1 MEPLY
6 SVLLCNQQYSEYKE
20 RISKWLAKGIKVIWF
35 GQDENVVDE
44 LKTTFK
50 KYAKVF
56 LLQAFVIEFIDQAC
70 ILDGENATDFVI
82 SKLETG
88 CPLFN
93 AAQYLVEHCKAD
105 EHIEVQAS
113 AGTGKT
119 TVMIDRILYL
129 MHTQPDLHLPEI
141 YMVTFTNDATN
152 QMNKRLQDALVTRYD
167 LTRDEKYLRW
177 LEEQSQMNISTIHS
191 FAYQMLR
198 EYGIGES
205 FTKNLSIRSFQYE
218 KKEII
223 KDMVDGKIDDSKS
236 IRGQLGVPFYRAN
249 GILNQFWGRFLQLGV
264 SHEDMLKMDWGEP
277 VDDESKS
284 FHKVITETIP
294 KLDDKYFAVK
304 RKNDGVGLDDIMR
317 DLQEV
322 LTSEY
327 LPKPDISMKYLFID
341 EFQDSDLSQIKV
353 ACYFVK
359 LLGAVLFVVGDVKQ
373 SIYRFRGATI
383 ENILNFEKQ
392 FQNAV
397 VIRLEQNYR
406 STKTILEAANDV
418 IAHNAGRK
426 EKTLWTDL
434 EDGKKII
441 WYKAVDET
449 DESRFVAEKI
459 EKEVQNGA
467 SYQDF
472 AVLYRMNAQSNNI
485 ERMFV
490 KEKIPYHIYGG
501 TRFYDRKEIKDVLAY
516 MTILY
521 NPFDMVRFK
530 RIVNEPK
537 RGIGDAT
544 MEMLE
549 NITRDLGISPIDV
562 MRDSE
567 TYPVLS
573 KKVAH
578 LKKFA
583 LMIDELTDAVK
594 TMQLDEFFDLL
605 LQKTGYADYLKNMG
619 EEGKIRLENVQELKS
634 NILKYMKESELPSL
648 ENFLEEVSLYADA
661 EQTETTPDTVSMM
674 TIHAAKGLEFKTVF
688 LIGMEENIF
697 PSARSINSLDE
708 NDLEEERRLAY
719 VAITR
724 AKKQL
729 CVSTTDRRMLFG
741 MTTSNPRSRFLGEIQ
756 GDCMEQVQSKKN
768 VAAGTRKVEM
778 VQSISL
784 QQQLASRRNHHP
796 QKTAAKSVNYSV
808 GARVRHKIFGEGTIL
823 SVTDMANDSMLEI
836 GFDQVGTKKVMANF
850 ASSKMQVIS

>member
-1 MEPLY
+1 MAE
-6 SVLLCNQQYSEYKE
+6 ETT
-20 RISKWLAKGIKVIWF
+20 I
-35 GQDENVVDE
+35 E
-44 LKTTFK
+44 LKRAALNHYFQNLNTPQQQAVFHVNGPVLVLAGAGSGKTTAMIHRIVQMIHFGDGWVQANASITK
-50 KYAKVF
+50 EDAAYLKDYIADKQPADLERLCSILAVQPIQPWHILAITF
-56 LLQAFVIEFIDQAC
+56 TNKAANELRSRLLQAIGEECASMLHASTFHSAC
-70 ILDGENATDFVI
+70 VRILRRSI
-82 SKLETG
+82 SKLGYDSNFTIYDTDDSQRLMKSCIADADVSEKQFPPRAVLTEISLAKDRMCSPEYFCIEAG
-88 CPLFN
+88 SDYRKMVIGKLYKEYQNRLKSAN
-93 AAQYLVEHCKAD
+93 ALDFDDLIYKTVE
-105 EHIEVQAS
+105 
-113 AGTGKT
+113 
-119 TVMIDRILYL
+119 LL
-129 MHTQPDLHLPEI
+129 
-141 YMVTFTNDATN
+141 
-152 QMNKRLQDALVTRYD
+152 
-167 LTRDEKYLRW
+167 
-177 LEEQSQMNISTIHS
+177 
-191 FAYQMLR
+191 
-198 EYGIGES
+198 ES
-205 FTKNLSIRSFQYE
+205 FPEELEYYQNRFRYI
-218 KKEII
+218 
-223 KDMVDGKIDDSKS
+223 MVDEYQDTNHAQF
-236 IRGQLGVPFYRAN
+236 RLVQL
-249 GILNQFWGRFLQLGV
+249 
-264 SHEDMLKMDWGEP
+264 
-277 VDDESKS
+277 
-284 FHKVITETIP
+284 
-294 KLDDKYFAVK
+294 
-304 RKNDGVGLDDIMR
+304 
-317 DLQEV
+317 
-322 LTSEY
+322 
-327 LPKPDISMKYLFID
+327 
-341 EFQDSDLSQIKV
+341 LSQKHQNL
-353 ACYFVK
+353 C
-359 LLGAVLFVVGDVKQ
+359 VVGDDDQ

-661 EQTETTPDTVSMM
+661 EQTETAPDTVSMM

-768 VAAGTRKVEM
+768 VATGTRKVEM

-808 GARVRHKIFGEGTIL
+808 GTRVRHKIFGEGTIL
-823 SVTDMANDSMLEI
+823 SITDMANDSMLEI

>member
-1 MEPLY
+1 MAE
-6 SVLLCNQQYSEYKE
+6 ETT
-20 RISKWLAKGIKVIWF
+20 I
-35 GQDENVVDE
+35 E
-44 LKTTFK
+44 LKRAALNHYFQNLNTPQQQAVFHVNGPVLVLAGAGSGKTTAMIHRIVQMIHFGDGWVQANASITK
-50 KYAKVF
+50 EDAAYLKDYIADKQPADLERLCSILAVQPIQPWHILAITF
-56 LLQAFVIEFIDQAC
+56 TNKAANELRSRLLQAIGEECASMLHASTFHSAC
-70 ILDGENATDFVI
+70 VRILRRSI
-82 SKLETG
+82 SKLGYDSNFTIYDTDDSQRLMKSCIADADVSEKQFPPRAVLTEISLAKDRMCSPEYFCIEAG
-88 CPLFN
+88 SDYRKMVIGKLYKEYQNRLKSAN
-93 AAQYLVEHCKAD
+93 ALDFDDLIYKTVE
-105 EHIEVQAS
+105 
-113 AGTGKT
+113 
-119 TVMIDRILYL
+119 LL
-129 MHTQPDLHLPEI
+129 
-141 YMVTFTNDATN
+141 
-152 QMNKRLQDALVTRYD
+152 
-167 LTRDEKYLRW
+167 
-177 LEEQSQMNISTIHS
+177 
-191 FAYQMLR
+191 
-198 EYGIGES
+198 ES
-205 FTKNLSIRSFQYE
+205 FPEELEYYQNRFRYI
-218 KKEII
+218 
-223 KDMVDGKIDDSKS
+223 MVDEYQDTNHAQF
-236 IRGQLGVPFYRAN
+236 RLVQL
-249 GILNQFWGRFLQLGV
+249 
-264 SHEDMLKMDWGEP
+264 
-277 VDDESKS
+277 
-284 FHKVITETIP
+284 
-294 KLDDKYFAVK
+294 
-304 RKNDGVGLDDIMR
+304 
-317 DLQEV
+317 
-322 LTSEY
+322 
-327 LPKPDISMKYLFID
+327 
-341 EFQDSDLSQIKV
+341 LSQKHQNL
-353 ACYFVK
+353 C
-359 LLGAVLFVVGDVKQ
+359 VVGDDDQ

-459 EKEVQNGA
+459 AKEVQNGA

-583 LMIDELTDAVK
+583 LMVDELK

-661 EQTETTPDTVSMM
+661 EQTETAPDTVSMM

-756 GDCMEQVQSKKN
+756 GNCMEQVQSKKN

>member
-1 MEPLY
+1 MAE
-6 SVLLCNQQYSEYKE
+6 ETT
-20 RISKWLAKGIKVIWF
+20 I
-35 GQDENVVDE
+35 E
-44 LKTTFK
+44 LKRAALNHYFQNLNTPQQQAVFHVNGPVLVLAGAGSGKTTAMIHRIVQMIHFGDGWVQANVSITK
-50 KYAKVF
+50 EDAAYLKDYIADKQPADLERLCSILAVQPIQPWHILAITF
-56 LLQAFVIEFIDQAC
+56 TNKAANELRSRLLQAIGEECASMLHASTFHSAC
-70 ILDGENATDFVI
+70 VRILRRSI
-82 SKLETG
+82 SKLGYDSNFTIYDTDDSQRLMKSCIADADVSEKQFPPRAVLTEISLAKDRMCSPEYFCIEAG
-88 CPLFN
+88 SDYRKMVIGKLYKEYQNRLKSAN
-93 AAQYLVEHCKAD
+93 ALDFDDLIYKTVE
-105 EHIEVQAS
+105 
-113 AGTGKT
+113 
-119 TVMIDRILYL
+119 LL
-129 MHTQPDLHLPEI
+129 
-141 YMVTFTNDATN
+141 
-152 QMNKRLQDALVTRYD
+152 
-167 LTRDEKYLRW
+167 
-177 LEEQSQMNISTIHS
+177 
-191 FAYQMLR
+191 
-198 EYGIGES
+198 ES
-205 FTKNLSIRSFQYE
+205 FPEELEYYQNRFRYI
-218 KKEII
+218 
-223 KDMVDGKIDDSKS
+223 MVDEYQDTNHAQF
-236 IRGQLGVPFYRAN
+236 RLVQL
-249 GILNQFWGRFLQLGV
+249 
-264 SHEDMLKMDWGEP
+264 
-277 VDDESKS
+277 
-284 FHKVITETIP
+284 
-294 KLDDKYFAVK
+294 
-304 RKNDGVGLDDIMR
+304 
-317 DLQEV
+317 
-322 LTSEY
+322 
-327 LPKPDISMKYLFID
+327 
-341 EFQDSDLSQIKV
+341 LSQKHQNL
-353 ACYFVK
+353 C
-359 LLGAVLFVVGDVKQ
+359 VVGDDDQ

-397 VIRLEQNYR
+397 AIRLEQNYR

-661 EQTETTPDTVSMM
+661 EQTETAPDTVSMM

-768 VAAGTRKVEM
+768 IAAGTRKVEM

-808 GARVRHKIFGEGTIL
+808 GTRVRHKIFGEGTIL

>member
-1 MEPLY
+1 MAE
-6 SVLLCNQQYSEYKE
+6 ETT
-20 RISKWLAKGIKVIWF
+20 I
-35 GQDENVVDE
+35 E
-44 LKTTFK
+44 LKRAALNHYFQNLNTPQQQAVFHVNGPVLVLAGAGSGKTTAMIHRIVQMIHFGDGWVQANASITK
-50 KYAKVF
+50 EDAAYLKDYIADKQPADLERLCSILAVQPIQPWHILAITF
-56 LLQAFVIEFIDQAC
+56 TNKAANELRSRLLQAIGEECASMLHASTFHSAC
-70 ILDGENATDFVI
+70 VRILRRSI
-82 SKLETG
+82 SKLGYDSNFTIYDTDDSQRLMKSCIADADVSEKQFPPRAVLTEISLAKDRMCSPEYFCIEAG
-88 CPLFN
+88 SDYRKMVIGKLYKEYQNRLKSAN
-93 AAQYLVEHCKAD
+93 ALDFDDLIYKTVE
-105 EHIEVQAS
+105 
-113 AGTGKT
+113 
-119 TVMIDRILYL
+119 LL
-129 MHTQPDLHLPEI
+129 
-141 YMVTFTNDATN
+141 
-152 QMNKRLQDALVTRYD
+152 
-167 LTRDEKYLRW
+167 
-177 LEEQSQMNISTIHS
+177 
-191 FAYQMLR
+191 
-198 EYGIGES
+198 ES
-205 FTKNLSIRSFQYE
+205 FPEELEYYQNRFRYI
-218 KKEII
+218 
-223 KDMVDGKIDDSKS
+223 MVDEYQDTNHAQF
-236 IRGQLGVPFYRAN
+236 RLVQL
-249 GILNQFWGRFLQLGV
+249 
-264 SHEDMLKMDWGEP
+264 
-277 VDDESKS
+277 
-284 FHKVITETIP
+284 
-294 KLDDKYFAVK
+294 
-304 RKNDGVGLDDIMR
+304 
-317 DLQEV
+317 
-322 LTSEY
+322 
-327 LPKPDISMKYLFID
+327 
-341 EFQDSDLSQIKV
+341 LSQKHQNL
-353 ACYFVK
+353 C
-359 LLGAVLFVVGDVKQ
+359 VVGDDDQ

-459 EKEVQNGA
+459 AKEVQNGA

-583 LMIDELTDAVK
+583 LMVDELTDAVK

-661 EQTETTPDTVSMM
+661 EQTETAPDTVSMM

-729 CVSTTDRRMLFG
+729 CVSTTDRRLLFG

-808 GARVRHKIFGEGTIL
+808 GTRVRHKIFGEGTIL
-823 SVTDMANDSMLEI
+823 SITDMANDSMLEI

>member
-1 MEPLY
+1 MAE
-6 SVLLCNQQYSEYKE
+6 ETT
-20 RISKWLAKGIKVIWF
+20 I
-35 GQDENVVDE
+35 E
-44 LKTTFK
+44 LKRAALNHYFQNLNTPQQQAVFHVNGPVLVLAGAGSGKTTAMIHRIVQMIHFGDGWVQANASITK
-50 KYAKVF
+50 EDAAYLKDYIAGKQPADLERLCSILAVQPIQPWHILAITF
-56 LLQAFVIEFIDQAC
+56 TNKAANELRSRLLQAIGEECASMLHASTFHSAC
-70 ILDGENATDFVI
+70 VRILILRRSI
-82 SKLETG
+82 SKLGYDSNFTIYDTDDSQRLMKSCIADADVSEKQFPPRAVLTEISLAKDRMCSPEYFCIEAG
-88 CPLFN
+88 SDYRKMVIGKLYKEYQNRLKSAN
-93 AAQYLVEHCKAD
+93 ALDFDDLIYKTVE
-105 EHIEVQAS
+105 
-113 AGTGKT
+113 
-119 TVMIDRILYL
+119 LL
-129 MHTQPDLHLPEI
+129 
-141 YMVTFTNDATN
+141 
-152 QMNKRLQDALVTRYD
+152 
-167 LTRDEKYLRW
+167 
-177 LEEQSQMNISTIHS
+177 
-191 FAYQMLR
+191 
-198 EYGIGES
+198 ES
-205 FTKNLSIRSFQYE
+205 FPEELEYYQNRFRYI
-218 KKEII
+218 
-223 KDMVDGKIDDSKS
+223 MVDEYQDTNHAQF
-236 IRGQLGVPFYRAN
+236 RLVQL
-249 GILNQFWGRFLQLGV
+249 
-264 SHEDMLKMDWGEP
+264 
-277 VDDESKS
+277 
-284 FHKVITETIP
+284 
-294 KLDDKYFAVK
+294 
-304 RKNDGVGLDDIMR
+304 
-317 DLQEV
+317 
-322 LTSEY
+322 
-327 LPKPDISMKYLFID
+327 
-341 EFQDSDLSQIKV
+341 LSQKHQNL
-353 ACYFVK
+353 C
-359 LLGAVLFVVGDVKQ
+359 VVGDDDQ

-397 VIRLEQNYR
+397 AIRLEQNYR

-661 EQTETTPDTVSMM
+661 EQTETAPDTVSMM

-808 GARVRHKIFGEGTIL
+808 GTRVRHKIFGEGTIL

>member
-1 MEPLY
+1 MAE
-6 SVLLCNQQYSEYKE
+6 ETT
-20 RISKWLAKGIKVIWF
+20 I
-35 GQDENVVDE
+35 E
-44 LKTTFK
+44 LKRAALNHYFQNLNTPQQQAVFHVNGPVLVLAGAGSGKTTAMIHRIVQMIHFGDGWVQANASI
-50 KYAKVF
+50 AKEDAAYLKDYIADKQPADLERLCSILAVQPIQPWHILAITF
-56 LLQAFVIEFIDQAC
+56 TNKAANELRNRLLQAIGEECASMLHASTFHSAC
-70 ILDGENATDFVI
+70 VRILRRSI
-82 SKLETG
+82 SKLGYDSNFTIYDTDDSQRLMKSCIAYADVSEKQFPPRAVLTEISLAKDRMCSPEYFCIEAG
-88 CPLFN
+88 SDYRKMVIGKLYKEYQNRLKSAN
-93 AAQYLVEHCKAD
+93 ALDFDDLIYKTVE
-105 EHIEVQAS
+105 
-113 AGTGKT
+113 
-119 TVMIDRILYL
+119 LL
-129 MHTQPDLHLPEI
+129 
-141 YMVTFTNDATN
+141 
-152 QMNKRLQDALVTRYD
+152 
-167 LTRDEKYLRW
+167 
-177 LEEQSQMNISTIHS
+177 
-191 FAYQMLR
+191 
-198 EYGIGES
+198 ES
-205 FTKNLSIRSFQYE
+205 FPEELEYYQNRFRYI
-218 KKEII
+218 
-223 KDMVDGKIDDSKS
+223 MVDEYQDTNHAQF
-236 IRGQLGVPFYRAN
+236 RLVQL
-249 GILNQFWGRFLQLGV
+249 
-264 SHEDMLKMDWGEP
+264 
-277 VDDESKS
+277 
-284 FHKVITETIP
+284 
-294 KLDDKYFAVK
+294 
-304 RKNDGVGLDDIMR
+304 
-317 DLQEV
+317 
-322 LTSEY
+322 
-327 LPKPDISMKYLFID
+327 
-341 EFQDSDLSQIKV
+341 LSQKHQNL
-353 ACYFVK
+353 C
-359 LLGAVLFVVGDVKQ
+359 VVGDDDQ

-406 STKTILEAANDV
+406 STKTILKAANDV

-661 EQTETTPDTVSMM
+661 EQTETAPDTVSMM

-756 GDCMEQVQSKKN
+756 GDCIEQVQSKKN

>member
-1 MEPLY
+1 MAE
-6 SVLLCNQQYSEYKE
+6 ETT
-20 RISKWLAKGIKVIWF
+20 I
-35 GQDENVVDE
+35 E
-44 LKTTFK
+44 LKRAALNHYFQNLNTPQQQAVFHVNGPVLVLAGAGSGKTTAMIHRIVQMIHFGDGWVQANASITK
-50 KYAKVF
+50 EDAAYLKDYIADKQPADLERLCSILAVQPIQPWHILAITF
-56 LLQAFVIEFIDQAC
+56 TNKAANELRSRLLQAIGEECASMLHASTFHSAC
-70 ILDGENATDFVI
+70 VRILRRSI
-82 SKLETG
+82 SKLGYDSNFTIYDTDDSQRLMKSCIADADVSEKQFPPRAVLTEISLAKDRMCSPEYFCIEAG
-88 CPLFN
+88 SDYRKMVIGKLYKEYQNRLKSAN
-93 AAQYLVEHCKAD
+93 ALDFDDLIYKTVE
-105 EHIEVQAS
+105 
-113 AGTGKT
+113 
-119 TVMIDRILYL
+119 LL
-129 MHTQPDLHLPEI
+129 
-141 YMVTFTNDATN
+141 
-152 QMNKRLQDALVTRYD
+152 
-167 LTRDEKYLRW
+167 
-177 LEEQSQMNISTIHS
+177 
-191 FAYQMLR
+191 
-198 EYGIGES
+198 ES
-205 FTKNLSIRSFQYE
+205 FPEELEYYQNRFRYI
-218 KKEII
+218 
-223 KDMVDGKIDDSKS
+223 MVDEYQDTNHAQF
-236 IRGQLGVPFYRAN
+236 RLVQL
-249 GILNQFWGRFLQLGV
+249 
-264 SHEDMLKMDWGEP
+264 
-277 VDDESKS
+277 
-284 FHKVITETIP
+284 
-294 KLDDKYFAVK
+294 
-304 RKNDGVGLDDIMR
+304 
-317 DLQEV
+317 
-322 LTSEY
+322 
-327 LPKPDISMKYLFID
+327 
-341 EFQDSDLSQIKV
+341 LSQKHQNL
-353 ACYFVK
+353 C
-359 LLGAVLFVVGDVKQ
+359 VVGDDDQ

-661 EQTETTPDTVSMM
+661 EQTETAPDTVSMM

-796 QKTAAKSVNYSV
+796 QKTDAKSVNYSV
-808 GARVRHKIFGEGTIL
+808 GTRVRHKIFGEGTIL

>member
-1 MEPLY
+1 MAE
-6 SVLLCNQQYSEYKE
+6 ETT
-20 RISKWLAKGIKVIWF
+20 I
-35 GQDENVVDE
+35 E
-44 LKTTFK
+44 LKRAALNHYFQNLNTPQQQAVFHVNGPVLVLAGAGSGKTTAMIHRIVQMIHFGDGWVQANASITK
-50 KYAKVF
+50 EDTAYLKDYIADKQPADLERLCSILAVQPIQPWHILAITF
-56 LLQAFVIEFIDQAC
+56 TNKAANELRNRLLQAIGEECASMLHASTFHSAC
-70 ILDGENATDFVI
+70 VRILRRSI
-82 SKLETG
+82 SKLGYDSNFTIYDTDDSQRLMKSCIADADVSEKQFPPRAVLTEISLAKDRMCSPEYFCIEAG
-88 CPLFN
+88 SDYRKMVIGKLYKEYQNRLKSAN
-93 AAQYLVEHCKAD
+93 ALDFDDLIYKTVE
-105 EHIEVQAS
+105 
-113 AGTGKT
+113 
-119 TVMIDRILYL
+119 LL
-129 MHTQPDLHLPEI
+129 
-141 YMVTFTNDATN
+141 
-152 QMNKRLQDALVTRYD
+152 
-167 LTRDEKYLRW
+167 
-177 LEEQSQMNISTIHS
+177 
-191 FAYQMLR
+191 
-198 EYGIGES
+198 ES
-205 FTKNLSIRSFQYE
+205 FPEELEYYQNRFRYI
-218 KKEII
+218 
-223 KDMVDGKIDDSKS
+223 MVDEYQDTNHAQF
-236 IRGQLGVPFYRAN
+236 RLVQL
-249 GILNQFWGRFLQLGV
+249 
-264 SHEDMLKMDWGEP
+264 
-277 VDDESKS
+277 
-284 FHKVITETIP
+284 
-294 KLDDKYFAVK
+294 
-304 RKNDGVGLDDIMR
+304 
-317 DLQEV
+317 
-322 LTSEY
+322 
-327 LPKPDISMKYLFID
+327 
-341 EFQDSDLSQIKV
+341 LSQKHQNL
-353 ACYFVK
+353 C
-359 LLGAVLFVVGDVKQ
+359 VVGDDDQ

-406 STKTILEAANDV
+406 STKTILKAANDV

-573 KKVAH
+573 KKVTH

-583 LMIDELTDAVK
+583 LMVDELTDAVK

-661 EQTETTPDTVSMM
+661 EQTETAPDTVSMM

-784 QQQLASRRNHHP
+784 QQQLANRRNHHP

-808 GARVRHKIFGEGTIL
+808 GTRVRHKIFGEGTIL

>member
-1 MEPLY
+1 MAE
-6 SVLLCNQQYSEYKE
+6 ETT
-20 RISKWLAKGIKVIWF
+20 I
-35 GQDENVVDE
+35 E
-44 LKTTFK
+44 LKRAALNHYFQNLNTPQQQAVFHVNGPVLVLAGAGSGKTTAMIHRIVQMIHFGDGWVQANASITK
-50 KYAKVF
+50 EDAAYLKDYIADKQPADLERLCSILAVQPIQPWHILAITF
-56 LLQAFVIEFIDQAC
+56 TNKAANELRSRLLQAIGEECASMLHASTFHSAC
-70 ILDGENATDFVI
+70 VRILRRSI
-82 SKLETG
+82 SKLGYDSNFTIYDTDDSQRLMKSCIADADVSEKQFPPRAVLTEISLAKDQMCSPEYFCIEAG
-88 CPLFN
+88 SDYRKMVIGKLYKEYQNRLKSAN
-93 AAQYLVEHCKAD
+93 ALDFDDLIYKTVE
-105 EHIEVQAS
+105 
-113 AGTGKT
+113 
-119 TVMIDRILYL
+119 LL
-129 MHTQPDLHLPEI
+129 
-141 YMVTFTNDATN
+141 
-152 QMNKRLQDALVTRYD
+152 
-167 LTRDEKYLRW
+167 
-177 LEEQSQMNISTIHS
+177 
-191 FAYQMLR
+191 
-198 EYGIGES
+198 ES
-205 FTKNLSIRSFQYE
+205 FPEELEYYQNRFRYI
-218 KKEII
+218 
-223 KDMVDGKIDDSKS
+223 MVDEYQDTNHAQF
-236 IRGQLGVPFYRAN
+236 RLVQL
-249 GILNQFWGRFLQLGV
+249 
-264 SHEDMLKMDWGEP
+264 
-277 VDDESKS
+277 
-284 FHKVITETIP
+284 
-294 KLDDKYFAVK
+294 
-304 RKNDGVGLDDIMR
+304 
-317 DLQEV
+317 
-322 LTSEY
+322 
-327 LPKPDISMKYLFID
+327 
-341 EFQDSDLSQIKV
+341 LSQKHQNL
-353 ACYFVK
+353 C
-359 LLGAVLFVVGDVKQ
+359 VVGDDDQ

-397 VIRLEQNYR
+397 AIRLEQNYR

-661 EQTETTPDTVSMM
+661 EQTETAPDTVSMM

-768 VAAGTRKVEM
+768 IAAGTRKVEM

-808 GARVRHKIFGEGTIL
+808 GTRVRHKIFGEGTIL

>member
-1 MEPLY
+1 MAE
-6 SVLLCNQQYSEYKE
+6 ETT
-20 RISKWLAKGIKVIWF
+20 I
-35 GQDENVVDE
+35 E
-44 LKTTFK
+44 LKRAALNHYFQNLNTPQQQAVFHVNGPVLVLAGAGSGKTTAMIHRIVQMIHFGDGWVQANASITK
-50 KYAKVF
+50 EDAAYLKDYIADKQPADLERLCSILAVQPIQPWHILAITF
-56 LLQAFVIEFIDQAC
+56 TNKAANELRSRLLQAIGEECASMLHASTFHSAC
-70 ILDGENATDFVI
+70 VRILRRSI
-82 SKLETG
+82 SKLGYDSNFTIYDTDDSQRLMKSCIADADVSEKQFPPRAVLTEISLAKDRMCSPEYFCIEAG
-88 CPLFN
+88 SDYRKMVIGKLYKEYQNRLKSAN
-93 AAQYLVEHCKAD
+93 ALDFDDLIYKTVE
-105 EHIEVQAS
+105 
-113 AGTGKT
+113 
-119 TVMIDRILYL
+119 LL
-129 MHTQPDLHLPEI
+129 
-141 YMVTFTNDATN
+141 
-152 QMNKRLQDALVTRYD
+152 
-167 LTRDEKYLRW
+167 
-177 LEEQSQMNISTIHS
+177 
-191 FAYQMLR
+191 
-198 EYGIGES
+198 ES
-205 FTKNLSIRSFQYE
+205 FPEELEYYQNRFRYI
-218 KKEII
+218 
-223 KDMVDGKIDDSKS
+223 MVDEYQDTNHAQF
-236 IRGQLGVPFYRAN
+236 RLVQL
-249 GILNQFWGRFLQLGV
+249 
-264 SHEDMLKMDWGEP
+264 
-277 VDDESKS
+277 
-284 FHKVITETIP
+284 
-294 KLDDKYFAVK
+294 
-304 RKNDGVGLDDIMR
+304 
-317 DLQEV
+317 
-322 LTSEY
+322 
-327 LPKPDISMKYLFID
+327 
-341 EFQDSDLSQIKV
+341 LSQKHQNL
-353 ACYFVK
+353 C
-359 LLGAVLFVVGDVKQ
+359 VVGDDDQ

-661 EQTETTPDTVSMM
+661 EQTETAPDTVSMM

-808 GARVRHKIFGEGTIL
+808 GTRVQHKIFGEGTIL
-823 SVTDMANDSMLEI
+823 SITDMANDSMLEI

>member
-1 MEPLY
+1 MAE
-6 SVLLCNQQYSEYKE
+6 ETT
-20 RISKWLAKGIKVIWF
+20 I
-35 GQDENVVDE
+35 E
-44 LKTTFK
+44 LKRAALNHYFQNLNTPQQQAVFHVNGPVLVLAGAGSGKTTAMIHRIVQMIHFGDGWVQANASITK
-50 KYAKVF
+50 EDAAYLKDYIADKQPADLERLCSILAVQPIQPWHILAITF
-56 LLQAFVIEFIDQAC
+56 TNKAANELRNRLLQAIGEECASMLHASTFHSAC
-70 ILDGENATDFVI
+70 VRILRRSI
-82 SKLETG
+82 SKLGYDSNFTIYDTDDSQRLMKSCIADADVSEKQFPPRAVLTEISLAKDRMCSPEYFCIEAG
-88 CPLFN
+88 SDYREMVIGKLYKEYQNRLKSAN
-93 AAQYLVEHCKAD
+93 ALDFDDLIYKTVE
-105 EHIEVQAS
+105 
-113 AGTGKT
+113 
-119 TVMIDRILYL
+119 LL
-129 MHTQPDLHLPEI
+129 
-141 YMVTFTNDATN
+141 
-152 QMNKRLQDALVTRYD
+152 
-167 LTRDEKYLRW
+167 
-177 LEEQSQMNISTIHS
+177 
-191 FAYQMLR
+191 
-198 EYGIGES
+198 ES
-205 FTKNLSIRSFQYE
+205 FPEELEYYQNRFRYI
-218 KKEII
+218 
-223 KDMVDGKIDDSKS
+223 MVDEYQDTNHAQF
-236 IRGQLGVPFYRAN
+236 RLVQL
-249 GILNQFWGRFLQLGV
+249 
-264 SHEDMLKMDWGEP
+264 
-277 VDDESKS
+277 
-284 FHKVITETIP
+284 
-294 KLDDKYFAVK
+294 
-304 RKNDGVGLDDIMR
+304 
-317 DLQEV
+317 
-322 LTSEY
+322 
-327 LPKPDISMKYLFID
+327 
-341 EFQDSDLSQIKV
+341 LSQKHQNL
-353 ACYFVK
+353 C
-359 LLGAVLFVVGDVKQ
+359 VVGDDDQ

-634 NILKYMKESELPSL
+634 NILKYMRESELPSL

-661 EQTETTPDTVSMM
+661 EQTETAPDTVSMM

-808 GARVRHKIFGEGTIL
+808 GTRVRHKIFGEGTIL

>member
-1 MEPLY
+1 MAE
-6 SVLLCNQQYSEYKE
+6 ETT
-20 RISKWLAKGIKVIWF
+20 I
-35 GQDENVVDE
+35 E
-44 LKTTFK
+44 LKRAALNHYFQNLNTPQQQAVFHVNGPVLVLAGAGSGKTTAMIHRIVQMIHFGDGWVQANASITK
-50 KYAKVF
+50 EDAAYLKDYIADKQPADLERLCSILAVQPIQPWHILAITF
-56 LLQAFVIEFIDQAC
+56 TNKAANELRSRLLQAIGEECASMLHASTFHSAC
-70 ILDGENATDFVI
+70 VRILRRSI
-82 SKLETG
+82 SKLGYDSNFTIYDTDDSQRLMKSCIADADVSEKQFPPRSVLTEISLAKDRMCSPEYFCIEAG
-88 CPLFN
+88 SDYRKMVIGKLYKEYQNRLKSAN
-93 AAQYLVEHCKAD
+93 ALDFDDLIYKTVE
-105 EHIEVQAS
+105 
-113 AGTGKT
+113 
-119 TVMIDRILYL
+119 LL
-129 MHTQPDLHLPEI
+129 
-141 YMVTFTNDATN
+141 
-152 QMNKRLQDALVTRYD
+152 
-167 LTRDEKYLRW
+167 
-177 LEEQSQMNISTIHS
+177 
-191 FAYQMLR
+191 
-198 EYGIGES
+198 ES
-205 FTKNLSIRSFQYE
+205 FPEELEYYQNRFRYI
-218 KKEII
+218 
-223 KDMVDGKIDDSKS
+223 MVDEYQDTNHAQF
-236 IRGQLGVPFYRAN
+236 RLVQL
-249 GILNQFWGRFLQLGV
+249 
-264 SHEDMLKMDWGEP
+264 
-277 VDDESKS
+277 
-284 FHKVITETIP
+284 
-294 KLDDKYFAVK
+294 
-304 RKNDGVGLDDIMR
+304 
-317 DLQEV
+317 
-322 LTSEY
+322 
-327 LPKPDISMKYLFID
+327 
-341 EFQDSDLSQIKV
+341 LSQKHQNL
-353 ACYFVK
+353 C
-359 LLGAVLFVVGDVKQ
+359 VVGDDDQ

-661 EQTETTPDTVSMM
+661 EQTETAPDTVSMM

-808 GARVRHKIFGEGTIL
+808 GTRVRHKIFGEGTIL
-823 SVTDMANDSMLEI
+823 SITDMANDSMLEI

>member
-1 MEPLY
+1 MAE
-6 SVLLCNQQYSEYKE
+6 ETT
-20 RISKWLAKGIKVIWF
+20 I
-35 GQDENVVDE
+35 E
-44 LKTTFK
+44 LKRAALNHYFQNLNTPQQQAVFHVNGPVLVLAGAGSGKTTAMIHRIVQMIHFGDGWVQANASITK
-50 KYAKVF
+50 EDTAYLKDYIADKQPADLERLCSILAVQPIQPWHILAITF
-56 LLQAFVIEFIDQAC
+56 TNKAANELRSRLLQAVGEECASMLHASTFHSAC
-70 ILDGENATDFVI
+70 VRILRRSI
-82 SKLETG
+82 SKLGYDSNFTIYDTDDSQRLMKSCIADADVSEKQFPPRAVLTEISLAKDRMCSPEYFCIEAG
-88 CPLFN
+88 SDYRKMVIGKLYKEYQNRLKSAN
-93 AAQYLVEHCKAD
+93 ALDFDDLIYKTVE
-105 EHIEVQAS
+105 
-113 AGTGKT
+113 
-119 TVMIDRILYL
+119 LL
-129 MHTQPDLHLPEI
+129 
-141 YMVTFTNDATN
+141 
-152 QMNKRLQDALVTRYD
+152 
-167 LTRDEKYLRW
+167 
-177 LEEQSQMNISTIHS
+177 
-191 FAYQMLR
+191 
-198 EYGIGES
+198 ES
-205 FTKNLSIRSFQYE
+205 FPEELEYYQNRFRYI
-218 KKEII
+218 
-223 KDMVDGKIDDSKS
+223 MVDEYQDTNHAQF
-236 IRGQLGVPFYRAN
+236 RLVQL
-249 GILNQFWGRFLQLGV
+249 
-264 SHEDMLKMDWGEP
+264 
-277 VDDESKS
+277 
-284 FHKVITETIP
+284 
-294 KLDDKYFAVK
+294 
-304 RKNDGVGLDDIMR
+304 
-317 DLQEV
+317 
-322 LTSEY
+322 
-327 LPKPDISMKYLFID
+327 
-341 EFQDSDLSQIKV
+341 LSQKHQNL
-353 ACYFVK
+353 C
-359 LLGAVLFVVGDVKQ
+359 VVGDDDQ

-583 LMIDELTDAVK
+583 LMIDELTNAVK

-784 QQQLASRRNHHP
+784 QQQLANRRNHHP
-796 QKTAAKSVNYSV
+796 QKTVAKSVNYSV

-823 SVTDMANDSMLEI
+823 AVTDMANDSMLEI

>member
-1 MEPLY
+1 MAE
-6 SVLLCNQQYSEYKE
+6 ETT
-20 RISKWLAKGIKVIWF
+20 I
-35 GQDENVVDE
+35 E
-44 LKTTFK
+44 LKRAALNHYFQNLNTPQQQAVFHVNGPVLVLAGAGSGKTTAMIHRIVQMIHFGDGWVQANASITK
-50 KYAKVF
+50 EDAAYLKDYIADKQPADLERLCSILAVQPIQPWHILAITF
-56 LLQAFVIEFIDQAC
+56 TNKAANELRSRLLQAIGEECASMLHASTFHSAC
-70 ILDGENATDFVI
+70 VRILRRSI
-82 SKLETG
+82 SKLGYDSNFTIYDTDDSQRLMKSCIADADVSEKQFPPRAVLTEISLAKDRMCSPEYFCIEAG
-88 CPLFN
+88 SDYRKMVIGKLYKEYQNRLKSAN
-93 AAQYLVEHCKAD
+93 ALDFDDLIYKTVE
-105 EHIEVQAS
+105 
-113 AGTGKT
+113 
-119 TVMIDRILYL
+119 LL
-129 MHTQPDLHLPEI
+129 
-141 YMVTFTNDATN
+141 
-152 QMNKRLQDALVTRYD
+152 
-167 LTRDEKYLRW
+167 
-177 LEEQSQMNISTIHS
+177 
-191 FAYQMLR
+191 
-198 EYGIGES
+198 ES
-205 FTKNLSIRSFQYE
+205 FPEELEYYQNRFRYI
-218 KKEII
+218 
-223 KDMVDGKIDDSKS
+223 MVDEYQDTNHAQF
-236 IRGQLGVPFYRAN
+236 RLVQL
-249 GILNQFWGRFLQLGV
+249 
-264 SHEDMLKMDWGEP
+264 
-277 VDDESKS
+277 
-284 FHKVITETIP
+284 
-294 KLDDKYFAVK
+294 
-304 RKNDGVGLDDIMR
+304 
-317 DLQEV
+317 
-322 LTSEY
+322 
-327 LPKPDISMKYLFID
+327 
-341 EFQDSDLSQIKV
+341 LSQKHQNL
-353 ACYFVK
+353 C
-359 LLGAVLFVVGDVKQ
+359 VVGDDDQ

-562 MRDSE
+562 MRNSE

-661 EQTETTPDTVSMM
+661 EQTETAPDTVSMM

-808 GARVRHKIFGEGTIL
+808 GTRVRHKIFGEGTIL
-823 SVTDMANDSMLEI
+823 SITDMANDSMLEI

>member
-1 MEPLY
+1 MAE
-6 SVLLCNQQYSEYKE
+6 ETT
-20 RISKWLAKGIKVIWF
+20 I
-35 GQDENVVDE
+35 E
-44 LKTTFK
+44 LKRAALNHYFQNLNTPQQQAVFHVNGPVLVLAGAGSGKTTAMIHRIVQMIHFGDGWVQANASITK
-50 KYAKVF
+50 EDAAYLKDYIADKQPADLERLCSILAVQPIQPWHILAITF
-56 LLQAFVIEFIDQAC
+56 TNKAANELRSRLLQAIGEECASMLHASTFHSAC
-70 ILDGENATDFVI
+70 VRILRRSI
-82 SKLETG
+82 SKLGYDSNFTIYDTDDSQRLMKSCIADADVSEKQFPPRAVLTEISLAKDRMCSPEYFCIEAG
-88 CPLFN
+88 SDYRKMVIGKLYKEYQNRLKSAN
-93 AAQYLVEHCKAD
+93 ALDFDDLIYKTVE
-105 EHIEVQAS
+105 
-113 AGTGKT
+113 
-119 TVMIDRILYL
+119 LL
-129 MHTQPDLHLPEI
+129 
-141 YMVTFTNDATN
+141 
-152 QMNKRLQDALVTRYD
+152 
-167 LTRDEKYLRW
+167 
-177 LEEQSQMNISTIHS
+177 
-191 FAYQMLR
+191 
-198 EYGIGES
+198 ES
-205 FTKNLSIRSFQYE
+205 FPEELEYYQNRFRYI
-218 KKEII
+218 
-223 KDMVDGKIDDSKS
+223 MVHEYQDTNHAQF
-236 IRGQLGVPFYRAN
+236 RLVQL
-249 GILNQFWGRFLQLGV
+249 
-264 SHEDMLKMDWGEP
+264 
-277 VDDESKS
+277 
-284 FHKVITETIP
+284 
-294 KLDDKYFAVK
+294 
-304 RKNDGVGLDDIMR
+304 
-317 DLQEV
+317 
-322 LTSEY
+322 
-327 LPKPDISMKYLFID
+327 
-341 EFQDSDLSQIKV
+341 LSQKHQNL
-353 ACYFVK
+353 C
-359 LLGAVLFVVGDVKQ
+359 VVGDDDQ

-583 LMIDELTDAVK
+583 LMIDELTNAVK

-661 EQTETTPDTVSMM
+661 EQTETAPDTVSMM

-808 GARVRHKIFGEGTIL
+808 GTRVRHKIFGEGTIL
-823 SVTDMANDSMLEI
+823 SITDMANDSMLEI

>member
-1 MEPLY
+1 MAE
-6 SVLLCNQQYSEYKE
+6 ETT
-20 RISKWLAKGIKVIWF
+20 I
-35 GQDENVVDE
+35 E
-44 LKTTFK
+44 LKRAALNHYFQNLNTPQQQAVFHVNGPVLVLAGAGSGKTTAMIHRIVQMIHFGDGWVQANASITK
-50 KYAKVF
+50 EDAAYLKDYIADKQPADLERLCSILAVQPIQPWHILAITF
-56 LLQAFVIEFIDQAC
+56 TNKAANELRSRLLQAIGEECASMLHASTFHSAC
-70 ILDGENATDFVI
+70 VRILRRSI
-82 SKLETG
+82 SKLGYDSNFTIYDTDDSQRLMKSCIADADVSEKQFPPRAVLTEISLAKDRMCSPEYFCIEAG
-88 CPLFN
+88 SDYRKMVIGKLYKEYQNRLKSAN
-93 AAQYLVEHCKAD
+93 ALDFDDLIYKTVE
-105 EHIEVQAS
+105 
-113 AGTGKT
+113 
-119 TVMIDRILYL
+119 LL
-129 MHTQPDLHLPEI
+129 
-141 YMVTFTNDATN
+141 
-152 QMNKRLQDALVTRYD
+152 
-167 LTRDEKYLRW
+167 
-177 LEEQSQMNISTIHS
+177 
-191 FAYQMLR
+191 
-198 EYGIGES
+198 ES
-205 FTKNLSIRSFQYE
+205 FPEELEYYQNRFRYI
-218 KKEII
+218 
-223 KDMVDGKIDDSKS
+223 MVDEYQDTNHAQF
-236 IRGQLGVPFYRAN
+236 RLVQL
-249 GILNQFWGRFLQLGV
+249 
-264 SHEDMLKMDWGEP
+264 
-277 VDDESKS
+277 
-284 FHKVITETIP
+284 
-294 KLDDKYFAVK
+294 
-304 RKNDGVGLDDIMR
+304 
-317 DLQEV
+317 
-322 LTSEY
+322 
-327 LPKPDISMKYLFID
+327 
-341 EFQDSDLSQIKV
+341 LSQKHQNL
-353 ACYFVK
+353 C
-359 LLGAVLFVVGDVKQ
+359 VVGDDDQ

-583 LMIDELTDAVK
+583 LMIDELTNAVK

-661 EQTETTPDTVSMM
+661 EQTETAPDTVSMM

-756 GDCMEQVQSKKN
+756 GDCMEHVQSKKN

-808 GARVRHKIFGEGTIL
+808 GTRVRHKIFGEGTIL
-823 SVTDMANDSMLEI
+823 SITDMANDSMLEI

>member
-1 MEPLY
+1 MAE
-6 SVLLCNQQYSEYKE
+6 ETT
-20 RISKWLAKGIKVIWF
+20 I
-35 GQDENVVDE
+35 E
-44 LKTTFK
+44 LKRAALNHYFQNLNTPQQQAVFHVNGPVLVLAGAGSGKTTAMIHRIVQMIHFGDGWVQANASITK
-50 KYAKVF
+50 EDAAYLKDYIADKQPADLERLCSILAVQPIQPWHILAITF
-56 LLQAFVIEFIDQAC
+56 TNKAANELRSRLLQAIGEECASMLHASTFHSAC
-70 ILDGENATDFVI
+70 VRILRRSI
-82 SKLETG
+82 SKLGYDSNFTIYDTDDSQRLMKSCIADADVSEKQFPPRAVLTEISLAKDRMCSPEYFCIEAG
-88 CPLFN
+88 SDYRKMVIGKLYKEYQNRLKSAN
-93 AAQYLVEHCKAD
+93 ALDFDDLIYKTVE
-105 EHIEVQAS
+105 
-113 AGTGKT
+113 
-119 TVMIDRILYL
+119 LL
-129 MHTQPDLHLPEI
+129 
-141 YMVTFTNDATN
+141 
-152 QMNKRLQDALVTRYD
+152 
-167 LTRDEKYLRW
+167 
-177 LEEQSQMNISTIHS
+177 
-191 FAYQMLR
+191 
-198 EYGIGES
+198 ES
-205 FTKNLSIRSFQYE
+205 FPEELEYYQNRFRYI
-218 KKEII
+218 
-223 KDMVDGKIDDSKS
+223 MVDEYQDTNHAQF
-236 IRGQLGVPFYRAN
+236 RLVQL
-249 GILNQFWGRFLQLGV
+249 
-264 SHEDMLKMDWGEP
+264 
-277 VDDESKS
+277 
-284 FHKVITETIP
+284 
-294 KLDDKYFAVK
+294 
-304 RKNDGVGLDDIMR
+304 
-317 DLQEV
+317 
-322 LTSEY
+322 
-327 LPKPDISMKYLFID
+327 
-341 EFQDSDLSQIKV
+341 LSQKHQNL
-353 ACYFVK
+353 C
-359 LLGAVLFVVGDVKQ
+359 VVGDDDQ

-472 AVLYRMNAQSNNI
+472 AVLYRMNAHSNNI

-661 EQTETTPDTVSMM
+661 EQTETAPDTVSMM

-808 GARVRHKIFGEGTIL
+808 GTRVRHKIFGEGTIL

>member
-1 MEPLY
+1 MAE
-6 SVLLCNQQYSEYKE
+6 ETT
-20 RISKWLAKGIKVIWF
+20 I
-35 GQDENVVDE
+35 E
-44 LKTTFK
+44 LKRAALNHYFQNLNTPQQQAVFHVNGPVLVLAGAGSGKTTAMIHRIVQMIHFGDGWVQANASITK
-50 KYAKVF
+50 EDAAYLKDYIADKQPADLERLCSILAVQPIQPWHILAITF
-56 LLQAFVIEFIDQAC
+56 TNKAANELRSRLLQAIGEECASMLHASTFHSTCVR
-70 ILDGENATDFVI
+70 ILRRSI
-82 SKLETG
+82 SKLGYDSNFTIYDTDDSQRLMKSCIADADVSEKQFPPRAVLTEISLAKDRMCSPEYFCIEAG
-88 CPLFN
+88 SDYRKMVIGKLYKEYQNRLKSAN
-93 AAQYLVEHCKAD
+93 ALDFDDLIYKTVE
-105 EHIEVQAS
+105 
-113 AGTGKT
+113 
-119 TVMIDRILYL
+119 LL
-129 MHTQPDLHLPEI
+129 
-141 YMVTFTNDATN
+141 
-152 QMNKRLQDALVTRYD
+152 
-167 LTRDEKYLRW
+167 
-177 LEEQSQMNISTIHS
+177 
-191 FAYQMLR
+191 
-198 EYGIGES
+198 ES
-205 FTKNLSIRSFQYE
+205 FPEELEYYQNRFRYI
-218 KKEII
+218 
-223 KDMVDGKIDDSKS
+223 MVDEYQDTNHAQF
-236 IRGQLGVPFYRAN
+236 RLVQL
-249 GILNQFWGRFLQLGV
+249 
-264 SHEDMLKMDWGEP
+264 
-277 VDDESKS
+277 
-284 FHKVITETIP
+284 
-294 KLDDKYFAVK
+294 
-304 RKNDGVGLDDIMR
+304 
-317 DLQEV
+317 
-322 LTSEY
+322 
-327 LPKPDISMKYLFID
+327 
-341 EFQDSDLSQIKV
+341 LSQKHQNL
-353 ACYFVK
+353 C
-359 LLGAVLFVVGDVKQ
+359 VVGDDDQ

-397 VIRLEQNYR
+397 AIRLEQNYR

-661 EQTETTPDTVSMM
+661 EQTETAPDTVSMM

-768 VAAGTRKVEM
+768 IAAGTRKVEM

-808 GARVRHKIFGEGTIL
+808 GTRVRHKIFGEGTIL

>member
-1 MEPLY
+1 MAE
-6 SVLLCNQQYSEYKE
+6 ETT
-20 RISKWLAKGIKVIWF
+20 I
-35 GQDENVVDE
+35 E
-44 LKTTFK
+44 LKRAALNHYFQNLNTPQQQAVFHVNGPVLVLAGAGSGKTTAMIHRIVQMIHFGDGWVQANASITK
-50 KYAKVF
+50 EDAAYLKDYIADKQPADLERLCSILAVQPIQPWHILAITF
-56 LLQAFVIEFIDQAC
+56 TNKAANELRSRLLQAIGEECASMLHASTFHSAC
-70 ILDGENATDFVI
+70 VRILRRSI
-82 SKLETG
+82 SKLGYDSNFTIYDTDDSQRLMKSCIADADVSEKQFPPRAVLTEISLAKDRMCSPEYFCIEAG
-88 CPLFN
+88 SDYRKMVIGKLYKEYQNRLKSAN
-93 AAQYLVEHCKAD
+93 ALDFDDLIYKTVE
-105 EHIEVQAS
+105 
-113 AGTGKT
+113 
-119 TVMIDRILYL
+119 LL
-129 MHTQPDLHLPEI
+129 
-141 YMVTFTNDATN
+141 
-152 QMNKRLQDALVTRYD
+152 
-167 LTRDEKYLRW
+167 
-177 LEEQSQMNISTIHS
+177 
-191 FAYQMLR
+191 
-198 EYGIGES
+198 ES
-205 FTKNLSIRSFQYE
+205 FPEELEYYQNRFRYI
-218 KKEII
+218 
-223 KDMVDGKIDDSKS
+223 MVDEYQDTNHAQF
-236 IRGQLGVPFYRAN
+236 RLVQL
-249 GILNQFWGRFLQLGV
+249 
-264 SHEDMLKMDWGEP
+264 
-277 VDDESKS
+277 
-284 FHKVITETIP
+284 
-294 KLDDKYFAVK
+294 
-304 RKNDGVGLDDIMR
+304 
-317 DLQEV
+317 
-322 LTSEY
+322 
-327 LPKPDISMKYLFID
+327 
-341 EFQDSDLSQIKV
+341 LSQKHQNL
-353 ACYFVK
+353 C
-359 LLGAVLFVVGDVKQ
+359 VVGDDDQ

-459 EKEVQNGA
+459 AKEVQNGA

-583 LMIDELTDAVK
+583 LMVDELTDAVK

-661 EQTETTPDTVSMM
+661 EQTETAPDTVSMM

-756 GDCMEQVQSKKN
+756 GNCMEQVQSKKN

>member
-1 MEPLY
+1 MAE
-6 SVLLCNQQYSEYKE
+6 ETT
-20 RISKWLAKGIKVIWF
+20 I
-35 GQDENVVDE
+35 E
-44 LKTTFK
+44 LKRAALNHYFQNLNTPQQQAVFHVNGPVLVLAGAGSGKTTAMIHRIVQMIHFGDGWVQANASITK
-50 KYAKVF
+50 EDAAYLKDYIADKQPADLERLCSILAVQPIQPWHILAITF
-56 LLQAFVIEFIDQAC
+56 TNKAANELRSRLLQAIGEECASMLHASTFHSAC
-70 ILDGENATDFVI
+70 VRILRRSI
-82 SKLETG
+82 SKLGYDSNFTIYDTDDSQRLMKSCIADADVSEKQFPPRAVLTEISLAKDRMCSPEYFCIEAG
-88 CPLFN
+88 SDYRKMVIGKLYKEYQNRLKSAN
-93 AAQYLVEHCKAD
+93 ALDFDDLIYKTVELLESFPEELEYYQNRFRYIMVDEYQDTNHAQFRLV
-105 EHIEVQAS
+105 
-113 AGTGKT
+113 
-119 TVMIDRILYL
+119 
-129 MHTQPDLHLPEI
+129 
-141 YMVTFTNDATN
+141 
-152 QMNKRLQDALVTRYD
+152 
-167 LTRDEKYLRW
+167 
-177 LEEQSQMNISTIHS
+177 
-191 FAYQMLR
+191 QML
-198 EYGIGES
+198 S
-205 FTKNLSIRSFQYE
+205 QKHQNL
-218 KKEII
+218 
-223 KDMVDGKIDDSKS
+223 
-236 IRGQLGVPFYRAN
+236 
-249 GILNQFWGRFLQLGV
+249 
-264 SHEDMLKMDWGEP
+264 
-277 VDDESKS
+277 
-284 FHKVITETIP
+284 
-294 KLDDKYFAVK
+294 
-304 RKNDGVGLDDIMR
+304 
-317 DLQEV
+317 
-322 LTSEY
+322 
-327 LPKPDISMKYLFID
+327 
-341 EFQDSDLSQIKV
+341 
-353 ACYFVK
+353 C
-359 LLGAVLFVVGDVKQ
+359 VVGDDDQ

-459 EKEVQNGA
+459 AKEVQNGA

-583 LMIDELTDAVK
+583 LMIDELTNAVK

-796 QKTAAKSVNYSV
+796 QKTVAKSVNYSV

-823 SVTDMANDSMLEI
+823 AVTDMANDSMLEI

>member
-1 MEPLY
+1 MAE
-6 SVLLCNQQYSEYKE
+6 ETT
-20 RISKWLAKGIKVIWF
+20 I
-35 GQDENVVDE
+35 E
-44 LKTTFK
+44 LKRAALNHYFQNLNTPQQQAVFHVNGPVLVLAGAGSGKTTAMIHRIVQMIHFGDGWVQANASITK
-50 KYAKVF
+50 EDAAYLKDYIADKQPADLERLCSILAVQPIQPWHILAITF
-56 LLQAFVIEFIDQAC
+56 TNKAANELRSRLLQAIGEECASMLHASTFHSAC
-70 ILDGENATDFVI
+70 VRILRRSI
-82 SKLETG
+82 SKLGYDSNFTIYDTDDSQRLMKSCIADADVSEKQFPPRAVLTEISLAKDRMCSPEYFCIEAG
-88 CPLFN
+88 SDYRKMVIGKLYKEYQNRLKSAN
-93 AAQYLVEHCKAD
+93 ALDFDDLIYKTVE
-105 EHIEVQAS
+105 
-113 AGTGKT
+113 
-119 TVMIDRILYL
+119 LL
-129 MHTQPDLHLPEI
+129 
-141 YMVTFTNDATN
+141 
-152 QMNKRLQDALVTRYD
+152 
-167 LTRDEKYLRW
+167 
-177 LEEQSQMNISTIHS
+177 
-191 FAYQMLR
+191 
-198 EYGIGES
+198 ES
-205 FTKNLSIRSFQYE
+205 FPEELEYYQNRFRYI
-218 KKEII
+218 
-223 KDMVDGKIDDSKS
+223 MVDEYQDTNHAQF
-236 IRGQLGVPFYRAN
+236 RLVQL
-249 GILNQFWGRFLQLGV
+249 
-264 SHEDMLKMDWGEP
+264 
-277 VDDESKS
+277 
-284 FHKVITETIP
+284 
-294 KLDDKYFAVK
+294 
-304 RKNDGVGLDDIMR
+304 
-317 DLQEV
+317 
-322 LTSEY
+322 
-327 LPKPDISMKYLFID
+327 
-341 EFQDSDLSQIKV
+341 LSQKHQNL
-353 ACYFVK
+353 C
-359 LLGAVLFVVGDVKQ
+359 VVGDDDQ

-573 KKVAH
+573 KRVAH

-661 EQTETTPDTVSMM
+661 EQTETAPDTVSMM

-808 GARVRHKIFGEGTIL
+808 GTRVRHKIFGEGTIL
-823 SVTDMANDSMLEI
+823 SITDMANDSMLEI

>member
-1 MEPLY
+1 MAE
-6 SVLLCNQQYSEYKE
+6 ETT
-20 RISKWLAKGIKVIWF
+20 I
-35 GQDENVVDE
+35 E
-44 LKTTFK
+44 LKRAALNHYFQNLNTPQQQAVFHVNGPVLVLAGAGSGKTTAMIHRIVQMIHFGDGWVQANASITK
-50 KYAKVF
+50 EDAAYLKDYIADKQPADLERLCSILAVQPIQPWHILAITF
-56 LLQAFVIEFIDQAC
+56 TNKAANELRSRLLQAIGEECASMLHASTFHSAC
-70 ILDGENATDFVI
+70 VRILRRSI
-82 SKLETG
+82 SKLGYDSNFTIYDTDDSQRLMKSCIADADVSEKQFPPRAVLTEISLAKDRMCSPEYFCIEAG
-88 CPLFN
+88 SDYRKMVIGKLYKEYQNRLKSAN
-93 AAQYLVEHCKAD
+93 ALDFDDLIYKTVE
-105 EHIEVQAS
+105 
-113 AGTGKT
+113 
-119 TVMIDRILYL
+119 LL
-129 MHTQPDLHLPEI
+129 
-141 YMVTFTNDATN
+141 
-152 QMNKRLQDALVTRYD
+152 
-167 LTRDEKYLRW
+167 
-177 LEEQSQMNISTIHS
+177 
-191 FAYQMLR
+191 
-198 EYGIGES
+198 ES
-205 FTKNLSIRSFQYE
+205 FPEELEYYQNRFRYI
-218 KKEII
+218 
-223 KDMVDGKIDDSKS
+223 MVDEYQDTNHAQF
-236 IRGQLGVPFYRAN
+236 RLVQL
-249 GILNQFWGRFLQLGV
+249 
-264 SHEDMLKMDWGEP
+264 
-277 VDDESKS
+277 
-284 FHKVITETIP
+284 
-294 KLDDKYFAVK
+294 
-304 RKNDGVGLDDIMR
+304 
-317 DLQEV
+317 
-322 LTSEY
+322 
-327 LPKPDISMKYLFID
+327 
-341 EFQDSDLSQIKV
+341 LSQKHQNL
-353 ACYFVK
+353 C
-359 LLGAVLFVVGDVKQ
+359 VVGDDDQ

-583 LMIDELTDAVK
+583 LMIDELTNAVK

-661 EQTETTPDTVSMM
+661 EQTETAPDTVSMM

-768 VAAGTRKVEM
+768 VAAGIRKVEM

-784 QQQLASRRNHHP
+784 QQQLASRKNHHP

>member
-1 MEPLY
+1 MAE
-6 SVLLCNQQYSEYKE
+6 ETT
-20 RISKWLAKGIKVIWF
+20 I
-35 GQDENVVDE
+35 E
-44 LKTTFK
+44 LKRAALNHYFQNLNTPQQQAVFHVNGPVLVLAGAGSGKTTAMIHRIVQMIHFGDGWVQTNASITK
-50 KYAKVF
+50 EDAAYLKDYIADKQPADLERLCSILAVQPIQPWHILAITF
-56 LLQAFVIEFIDQAC
+56 TNKAANELRSRLLQAIGEECASMLHASTFHSAC
-70 ILDGENATDFVI
+70 VRILRRSI
-82 SKLETG
+82 SKLGYDSNFTIYDTDDSQRLMKSCIADADVSEKQFPPRAVLTEISLAKDRMCSPEYFCIEAG
-88 CPLFN
+88 SDYRKMVIGKLYKEYQNRLKSAN
-93 AAQYLVEHCKAD
+93 ALDFDDLIYKTVE
-105 EHIEVQAS
+105 
-113 AGTGKT
+113 
-119 TVMIDRILYL
+119 LL
-129 MHTQPDLHLPEI
+129 
-141 YMVTFTNDATN
+141 
-152 QMNKRLQDALVTRYD
+152 
-167 LTRDEKYLRW
+167 
-177 LEEQSQMNISTIHS
+177 
-191 FAYQMLR
+191 
-198 EYGIGES
+198 ES
-205 FTKNLSIRSFQYE
+205 FPEELEYYQNRFRYI
-218 KKEII
+218 
-223 KDMVDGKIDDSKS
+223 MVDEYQDTNHAQF
-236 IRGQLGVPFYRAN
+236 RLVQL
-249 GILNQFWGRFLQLGV
+249 
-264 SHEDMLKMDWGEP
+264 
-277 VDDESKS
+277 
-284 FHKVITETIP
+284 
-294 KLDDKYFAVK
+294 
-304 RKNDGVGLDDIMR
+304 
-317 DLQEV
+317 
-322 LTSEY
+322 
-327 LPKPDISMKYLFID
+327 
-341 EFQDSDLSQIKV
+341 LSQKHQNL
-353 ACYFVK
+353 C
-359 LLGAVLFVVGDVKQ
+359 VVGDDDQ

-661 EQTETTPDTVSMM
+661 EQTETAPDTVSMM

-808 GARVRHKIFGEGTIL
+808 GTRVRHKIFGEGTIL
-823 SVTDMANDSMLEI
+823 SITDMANDSMLEI

>member
-1 MEPLY
+1 MAE
-6 SVLLCNQQYSEYKE
+6 ETT
-20 RISKWLAKGIKVIWF
+20 I
-35 GQDENVVDE
+35 E
-44 LKTTFK
+44 LKRAALNHYFQNLNTPQQQAVFHVNGPVLVLAGAGSGKTTAMIHRIVQMIHFGDGWVQANASITK
-50 KYAKVF
+50 EDAAYLKDYIAGKQPADLERLCSILAVQPIQPWHILAITF
-56 LLQAFVIEFIDQAC
+56 TNKAANELRSRLLQAIGEECASMLHASTFHSAC
-70 ILDGENATDFVI
+70 VRILRRSI
-82 SKLETG
+82 SKLGYDSNFTIYDTDDSQRLMKSCIADADVSEKQFPPRAVLTEISLAKDRMCSPEYFCIEAG
-88 CPLFN
+88 SDYRKMVIGKLYKEYQNRLKSAN
-93 AAQYLVEHCKAD
+93 ALDFDDLIYKTVE
-105 EHIEVQAS
+105 
-113 AGTGKT
+113 
-119 TVMIDRILYL
+119 LL
-129 MHTQPDLHLPEI
+129 
-141 YMVTFTNDATN
+141 
-152 QMNKRLQDALVTRYD
+152 
-167 LTRDEKYLRW
+167 
-177 LEEQSQMNISTIHS
+177 
-191 FAYQMLR
+191 
-198 EYGIGES
+198 ES
-205 FTKNLSIRSFQYE
+205 FPEELEYYQNRFRYI
-218 KKEII
+218 
-223 KDMVDGKIDDSKS
+223 MVDEYQDTNHAQF
-236 IRGQLGVPFYRAN
+236 RLVQL
-249 GILNQFWGRFLQLGV
+249 
-264 SHEDMLKMDWGEP
+264 
-277 VDDESKS
+277 
-284 FHKVITETIP
+284 
-294 KLDDKYFAVK
+294 
-304 RKNDGVGLDDIMR
+304 
-317 DLQEV
+317 
-322 LTSEY
+322 
-327 LPKPDISMKYLFID
+327 
-341 EFQDSDLSQIKV
+341 LSQKHQNL
-353 ACYFVK
+353 C
-359 LLGAVLFVVGDVKQ
+359 VVGDDDQ

-397 VIRLEQNYR
+397 AIRLEQNYR

-562 MRDSE
+562 TRDSE

-661 EQTETTPDTVSMM
+661 EQTETAPDTVSMM

-808 GARVRHKIFGEGTIL
+808 GTRVRHKIFGEGTIL

>member
-1 MEPLY
+1 MAE
-6 SVLLCNQQYSEYKE
+6 ETT
-20 RISKWLAKGIKVIWF
+20 I
-35 GQDENVVDE
+35 E
-44 LKTTFK
+44 LKRAALNHYFQNLNTPQQQAVFHVNGPVLVLAGAGSGKTTAMIHRIVQMIHFGDGWVQANASITK
-50 KYAKVF
+50 EDAAYLKDYIADKQPADLERLCSILAVQPIQPWHILAITF
-56 LLQAFVIEFIDQAC
+56 TNKAANELRSRLLQAIGEECASMLHASTFHSAC
-70 ILDGENATDFVI
+70 VRILRRSI
-82 SKLETG
+82 SKLGYDSNFTIYDTDDSQRLMKSCIADADVSEKQFPPRAVLTEISLAKDRMCSPEYFCIEAG
-88 CPLFN
+88 SDYRKMVIGKLYKEYQNRLKSAN
-93 AAQYLVEHCKAD
+93 ALDFDDLIYKTVE
-105 EHIEVQAS
+105 
-113 AGTGKT
+113 
-119 TVMIDRILYL
+119 LL
-129 MHTQPDLHLPEI
+129 
-141 YMVTFTNDATN
+141 
-152 QMNKRLQDALVTRYD
+152 
-167 LTRDEKYLRW
+167 
-177 LEEQSQMNISTIHS
+177 
-191 FAYQMLR
+191 
-198 EYGIGES
+198 ES
-205 FTKNLSIRSFQYE
+205 FPEELEYYQNRFRYI
-218 KKEII
+218 
-223 KDMVDGKIDDSKS
+223 MVDEYQDTNHAQ
-236 IRGQLGVPFYRAN
+236 IRLVQL
-249 GILNQFWGRFLQLGV
+249 
-264 SHEDMLKMDWGEP
+264 
-277 VDDESKS
+277 
-284 FHKVITETIP
+284 
-294 KLDDKYFAVK
+294 
-304 RKNDGVGLDDIMR
+304 
-317 DLQEV
+317 
-322 LTSEY
+322 
-327 LPKPDISMKYLFID
+327 
-341 EFQDSDLSQIKV
+341 LSQKHQNL
-353 ACYFVK
+353 C
-359 LLGAVLFVVGDVKQ
+359 VVGDDDQ

-459 EKEVQNGA
+459 AKEVQNGA

-583 LMIDELTDAVK
+583 LMVDELTDAVK

-823 SVTDMANDSMLEI
+823 SVTDMANDSMLDI

>member
-1 MEPLY
+1 MAE
-6 SVLLCNQQYSEYKE
+6 ETT
-20 RISKWLAKGIKVIWF
+20 I
-35 GQDENVVDE
+35 E
-44 LKTTFK
+44 LKRAALNHYFQNLNTPQQQAVFHVNGPVLVLAGAGSGKTTAMIHRIVQMIHFGDGWVQANASITK
-50 KYAKVF
+50 EDAAYLKDYIADKQPADLERLCSILAVQPIQPWHILAITF
-56 LLQAFVIEFIDQAC
+56 TNKAANELRSRLLQAIGEECASMLHASTFHSAC
-70 ILDGENATDFVI
+70 VRILRRSI
-82 SKLETG
+82 SKLGYDSNFTIYDTDDSQRLMKSCIADADVSEKQFPPRAVLTEISLAKDRMCSPEYFCIEAG
-88 CPLFN
+88 SDYRKMVIGKLYKEYQNRLKSAN
-93 AAQYLVEHCKAD
+93 ALDFDDLIYKTVE
-105 EHIEVQAS
+105 
-113 AGTGKT
+113 
-119 TVMIDRILYL
+119 LL
-129 MHTQPDLHLPEI
+129 
-141 YMVTFTNDATN
+141 
-152 QMNKRLQDALVTRYD
+152 
-167 LTRDEKYLRW
+167 
-177 LEEQSQMNISTIHS
+177 
-191 FAYQMLR
+191 
-198 EYGIGES
+198 ES
-205 FTKNLSIRSFQYE
+205 FPEELEYYQNRFRYI
-218 KKEII
+218 
-223 KDMVDGKIDDSKS
+223 MVDEYQDTNHAQF
-236 IRGQLGVPFYRAN
+236 RLVQL
-249 GILNQFWGRFLQLGV
+249 
-264 SHEDMLKMDWGEP
+264 
-277 VDDESKS
+277 
-284 FHKVITETIP
+284 
-294 KLDDKYFAVK
+294 
-304 RKNDGVGLDDIMR
+304 
-317 DLQEV
+317 
-322 LTSEY
+322 
-327 LPKPDISMKYLFID
+327 
-341 EFQDSDLSQIKV
+341 LSQKHQNL
-353 ACYFVK
+353 C
-359 LLGAVLFVVGDVKQ
+359 VVGDDDQ

-392 FQNAV
+392 FKNAV

-661 EQTETTPDTVSMM
+661 EQTETAPDTVSMM

-808 GARVRHKIFGEGTIL
+808 GTRVRHKIFGEGTIL
-823 SVTDMANDSMLEI
+823 SITDMANDSMLEI

>member
-1 MEPLY
+1 MAE
-6 SVLLCNQQYSEYKE
+6 ETT
-20 RISKWLAKGIKVIWF
+20 I
-35 GQDENVVDE
+35 E
-44 LKTTFK
+44 LKRAALNHYFQNLNTPQQQAVFHVNGPVLVLAGAGSGKTTAMIHRIVQMIHFGDGWVQANASITK
-50 KYAKVF
+50 EDAAYLKDYIADKQPADLERLCSILAVQPIQPWHILAITF
-56 LLQAFVIEFIDQAC
+56 TNKAANELRNRLLQAIGEECASMLHASTFHSAC
-70 ILDGENATDFVI
+70 VRILRRSI
-82 SKLETG
+82 SKLGYDSNFTIYDTDDSQRLMKSCIADADVSEKQFPPRAVLTEISLAKDRMCSPEYFCIEAG
-88 CPLFN
+88 SDYRKMVIGKLYKEYQNRLKSAN
-93 AAQYLVEHCKAD
+93 ALDFDDLIYKTVE
-105 EHIEVQAS
+105 
-113 AGTGKT
+113 
-119 TVMIDRILYL
+119 LL
-129 MHTQPDLHLPEI
+129 
-141 YMVTFTNDATN
+141 
-152 QMNKRLQDALVTRYD
+152 
-167 LTRDEKYLRW
+167 
-177 LEEQSQMNISTIHS
+177 
-191 FAYQMLR
+191 
-198 EYGIGES
+198 ES
-205 FTKNLSIRSFQYE
+205 FPEELEYYQNRFRYI
-218 KKEII
+218 
-223 KDMVDGKIDDSKS
+223 MVDEYQDTNHAQF
-236 IRGQLGVPFYRAN
+236 RLVQL
-249 GILNQFWGRFLQLGV
+249 
-264 SHEDMLKMDWGEP
+264 
-277 VDDESKS
+277 
-284 FHKVITETIP
+284 
-294 KLDDKYFAVK
+294 
-304 RKNDGVGLDDIMR
+304 
-317 DLQEV
+317 
-322 LTSEY
+322 
-327 LPKPDISMKYLFID
+327 
-341 EFQDSDLSQIKV
+341 LSQKHQNL
-353 ACYFVK
+353 C
-359 LLGAVLFVVGDVKQ
+359 VVGDDDQ

-459 EKEVQNGA
+459 DKEVQNGA

-661 EQTETTPDTVSMM
+661 EQTETAPDTVSMM

>member
-1 MEPLY
+1 MAE
-6 SVLLCNQQYSEYKE
+6 ETT
-20 RISKWLAKGIKVIWF
+20 I
-35 GQDENVVDE
+35 E
-44 LKTTFK
+44 LKRAALNHYFQNLNTPQQQAVFHVNGPVLVLAGAGSGKTTAMIHRIVQMIHFGDGWVQANASITK
-50 KYAKVF
+50 EDAAYLKDYIADKQPADLERLCSILAVQPIQPWHILAITF
-56 LLQAFVIEFIDQAC
+56 TNKAANELRSRLLQAIGEECASMLHASTFHSAC
-70 ILDGENATDFVI
+70 VRILRRSI
-82 SKLETG
+82 SKLGYDSNFTIYDTDDSQRLMKSCIADADVSEKQFPPRAVLTEISLAKDRMCSPEYFCIEAG
-88 CPLFN
+88 SDYRKMVIGKLYKEYQNRLKSAN
-93 AAQYLVEHCKAD
+93 ALDFDDLIYKTVE
-105 EHIEVQAS
+105 
-113 AGTGKT
+113 
-119 TVMIDRILYL
+119 LL
-129 MHTQPDLHLPEI
+129 
-141 YMVTFTNDATN
+141 
-152 QMNKRLQDALVTRYD
+152 
-167 LTRDEKYLRW
+167 
-177 LEEQSQMNISTIHS
+177 
-191 FAYQMLR
+191 
-198 EYGIGES
+198 ES
-205 FTKNLSIRSFQYE
+205 FPEELEYYQNRFRYI
-218 KKEII
+218 
-223 KDMVDGKIDDSKS
+223 MVDEYQDTNHAQF
-236 IRGQLGVPFYRAN
+236 RLVQL
-249 GILNQFWGRFLQLGV
+249 
-264 SHEDMLKMDWGEP
+264 
-277 VDDESKS
+277 
-284 FHKVITETIP
+284 
-294 KLDDKYFAVK
+294 
-304 RKNDGVGLDDIMR
+304 
-317 DLQEV
+317 
-322 LTSEY
+322 
-327 LPKPDISMKYLFID
+327 
-341 EFQDSDLSQIKV
+341 LSQKHQNL
-353 ACYFVK
+353 C
-359 LLGAVLFVVGDVKQ
+359 VVGDDDQ

-562 MRDSE
+562 MRNSE

-661 EQTETTPDTVSMM
+661 EQTETAPDTVSMM

-796 QKTAAKSVNYSV
+796 QKTDAKSVNYSV
-808 GARVRHKIFGEGTIL
+808 GTRVRHKIFGEGTIL
-823 SVTDMANDSMLEI
+823 SITDMANDSMLEI

>member
-1 MEPLY
+1 MAE
-6 SVLLCNQQYSEYKE
+6 ETT
-20 RISKWLAKGIKVIWF
+20 I
-35 GQDENVVDE
+35 E
-44 LKTTFK
+44 LKRAALNHYFQNLNTPQQQAVFHVNGPVLVLAGAGSGKTTAMIHRIVQMIHFGDGWVQANASITK
-50 KYAKVF
+50 EDAAYLKDYIADKQPADLERLCSILAVQPIQPWHILAITF
-56 LLQAFVIEFIDQAC
+56 TNKAANELRSRLLQAIGEECASMLHASTFHSAC
-70 ILDGENATDFVI
+70 VRILRRSI
-82 SKLETG
+82 SKLGYDSNFTIYDTDDSQRLMKSCIADADVSEKQFPPRAVLTEISLAKDRMCSPEYFCIEAG
-88 CPLFN
+88 SDYRKMVIGKLYKEYQNRLKSAN
-93 AAQYLVEHCKAD
+93 ALDFDDLIYKTVE
-105 EHIEVQAS
+105 
-113 AGTGKT
+113 
-119 TVMIDRILYL
+119 LL
-129 MHTQPDLHLPEI
+129 
-141 YMVTFTNDATN
+141 
-152 QMNKRLQDALVTRYD
+152 
-167 LTRDEKYLRW
+167 
-177 LEEQSQMNISTIHS
+177 
-191 FAYQMLR
+191 
-198 EYGIGES
+198 ES
-205 FTKNLSIRSFQYE
+205 FPEELEYYQNRFRYI
-218 KKEII
+218 
-223 KDMVDGKIDDSKS
+223 MVDEYQDTNHAQF
-236 IRGQLGVPFYRAN
+236 RLVQL
-249 GILNQFWGRFLQLGV
+249 
-264 SHEDMLKMDWGEP
+264 
-277 VDDESKS
+277 
-284 FHKVITETIP
+284 
-294 KLDDKYFAVK
+294 
-304 RKNDGVGLDDIMR
+304 
-317 DLQEV
+317 
-322 LTSEY
+322 
-327 LPKPDISMKYLFID
+327 
-341 EFQDSDLSQIKV
+341 LSQKHQNL
-353 ACYFVK
+353 C
-359 LLGAVLFVVGDVKQ
+359 VVGDDDQ

-583 LMIDELTDAVK
+583 LMVDELTDAVK

-661 EQTETTPDTVSMM
+661 EQTETAPDTVSMM

-808 GARVRHKIFGEGTIL
+808 GTRVRHKIFGEGTIL
-823 SVTDMANDSMLEI
+823 SITDMANDSRLEI

>member
-1 MEPLY
+1 MAE
-6 SVLLCNQQYSEYKE
+6 ETT
-20 RISKWLAKGIKVIWF
+20 I
-35 GQDENVVDE
+35 E
-44 LKTTFK
+44 LKRAALNHYFQNLNTPQQQAVFHVNGPVLVLAGAGSGKTTAMIHRIVQMIHFGDGWVQANASITK
-50 KYAKVF
+50 EDAAYLKDYIADKQPADLERLCSILAVQPIQPWHILAITF
-56 LLQAFVIEFIDQAC
+56 TNKAANELRSRLLQAIGEECASMLHASTFHSAC
-70 ILDGENATDFVI
+70 VRILRRSI
-82 SKLETG
+82 SKLGYDSNFTIYDTDDSQRLMKSCIADADVSEKQFPPRAVLTEISLAKDRMCSPEYFCIEAG
-88 CPLFN
+88 SDYRKMVIGKLYKEYQNRLKSAN
-93 AAQYLVEHCKAD
+93 ALDFDDLIYKTVE
-105 EHIEVQAS
+105 
-113 AGTGKT
+113 
-119 TVMIDRILYL
+119 LL
-129 MHTQPDLHLPEI
+129 
-141 YMVTFTNDATN
+141 
-152 QMNKRLQDALVTRYD
+152 
-167 LTRDEKYLRW
+167 
-177 LEEQSQMNISTIHS
+177 
-191 FAYQMLR
+191 
-198 EYGIGES
+198 ES
-205 FTKNLSIRSFQYE
+205 FSEELEYYQNRFRYI
-218 KKEII
+218 
-223 KDMVDGKIDDSKS
+223 MVDEYQDTNHAQF
-236 IRGQLGVPFYRAN
+236 RLVQL
-249 GILNQFWGRFLQLGV
+249 
-264 SHEDMLKMDWGEP
+264 
-277 VDDESKS
+277 
-284 FHKVITETIP
+284 
-294 KLDDKYFAVK
+294 
-304 RKNDGVGLDDIMR
+304 
-317 DLQEV
+317 
-322 LTSEY
+322 
-327 LPKPDISMKYLFID
+327 
-341 EFQDSDLSQIKV
+341 LSQKHQNL
-353 ACYFVK
+353 C
-359 LLGAVLFVVGDVKQ
+359 VVGDDDQ

-583 LMIDELTDAVK
+583 LMIDELTNAVK

-661 EQTETTPDTVSMM
+661 EQTETAPDTVSMM

-768 VAAGTRKVEM
+768 VAARTRKVEM

-808 GARVRHKIFGEGTIL
+808 GTRVRHKIFGEGTIL
-823 SVTDMANDSMLEI
+823 SITDMANDSMLEI

>member
-1 MEPLY
+1 MAE
-6 SVLLCNQQYSEYKE
+6 ETT
-20 RISKWLAKGIKVIWF
+20 I
-35 GQDENVVDE
+35 E
-44 LKTTFK
+44 LKRAALNHYFQNLNTPQQQAVFHVNGPVLVLAGAGSGKTTAMIHRIVQMIHFGDGWVQANASITK
-50 KYAKVF
+50 EDAAYLKDYIADKQPADLERLCSILAVQPIQPWHILAITF
-56 LLQAFVIEFIDQAC
+56 TNKAANELRSRLLQAIGEECASMLHASTFHSAC
-70 ILDGENATDFVI
+70 VRILRRSI
-82 SKLETG
+82 SKLGYDSNFTIYDTDDSQRLMKSCIADADVSEKQFPPRAVLTEISLAKDRMCSPEYFCIEAG
-88 CPLFN
+88 SDYRKMVIGKLYKEYQNRLKSAN
-93 AAQYLVEHCKAD
+93 ALDFDDLIYKTVE
-105 EHIEVQAS
+105 
-113 AGTGKT
+113 
-119 TVMIDRILYL
+119 LL
-129 MHTQPDLHLPEI
+129 
-141 YMVTFTNDATN
+141 
-152 QMNKRLQDALVTRYD
+152 
-167 LTRDEKYLRW
+167 
-177 LEEQSQMNISTIHS
+177 
-191 FAYQMLR
+191 
-198 EYGIGES
+198 ES
-205 FTKNLSIRSFQYE
+205 FPEELEYYQNRFRYI
-218 KKEII
+218 
-223 KDMVDGKIDDSKS
+223 MVDEYQDTNHAQF
-236 IRGQLGVPFYRAN
+236 RLVQL
-249 GILNQFWGRFLQLGV
+249 
-264 SHEDMLKMDWGEP
+264 
-277 VDDESKS
+277 
-284 FHKVITETIP
+284 
-294 KLDDKYFAVK
+294 
-304 RKNDGVGLDDIMR
+304 
-317 DLQEV
+317 
-322 LTSEY
+322 
-327 LPKPDISMKYLFID
+327 
-341 EFQDSDLSQIKV
+341 LSQKHQNL
-353 ACYFVK
+353 C
-359 LLGAVLFVVGDVKQ
+359 VVGDDDQ

-397 VIRLEQNYR
+397 AIRLEQNYR

-661 EQTETTPDTVSMM
+661 EQTETAPDTVSMM

-768 VAAGTRKVEM
+768 IAAGTRKVEM

-784 QQQLASRRNHHP
+784 QQQLVSRRNHHP

-808 GARVRHKIFGEGTIL
+808 GTRVRHKIFGEGTIL

>member
-1 MEPLY
+1 MAE
-6 SVLLCNQQYSEYKE
+6 ETT
-20 RISKWLAKGIKVIWF
+20 I
-35 GQDENVVDE
+35 E
-44 LKTTFK
+44 LKRAALNHYFQNLNTPQQQAVFHVNGPVLVLAGAGSGKTTAMIHRIVQMIHFGDGWVQANASITK
-50 KYAKVF
+50 EDTAYLKDYIADKQPADLERLCSILAVQPIQPWHILAITF
-56 LLQAFVIEFIDQAC
+56 TNKAANELRSRLLQAVGEECASMLHASTFHSAC
-70 ILDGENATDFVI
+70 VRILRRSI
-82 SKLETG
+82 SKLGYDSNFTIYDTDDSQRLMKSCIADADVSEKQFPPRAVLTEISLAKDRMCSPEYFCIEAG
-88 CPLFN
+88 SDYRKMVMGKLYKEYQNRLKSAN
-93 AAQYLVEHCKAD
+93 ALDFDDLIYKTVELLESFPEELEYYQNRFRYIMVDEYQDTNHAQFRLV
-105 EHIEVQAS
+105 
-113 AGTGKT
+113 
-119 TVMIDRILYL
+119 
-129 MHTQPDLHLPEI
+129 
-141 YMVTFTNDATN
+141 
-152 QMNKRLQDALVTRYD
+152 
-167 LTRDEKYLRW
+167 
-177 LEEQSQMNISTIHS
+177 
-191 FAYQMLR
+191 QML
-198 EYGIGES
+198 S
-205 FTKNLSIRSFQYE
+205 QKHQNL
-218 KKEII
+218 
-223 KDMVDGKIDDSKS
+223 
-236 IRGQLGVPFYRAN
+236 
-249 GILNQFWGRFLQLGV
+249 
-264 SHEDMLKMDWGEP
+264 
-277 VDDESKS
+277 
-284 FHKVITETIP
+284 
-294 KLDDKYFAVK
+294 
-304 RKNDGVGLDDIMR
+304 
-317 DLQEV
+317 
-322 LTSEY
+322 
-327 LPKPDISMKYLFID
+327 
-341 EFQDSDLSQIKV
+341 
-353 ACYFVK
+353 C
-359 LLGAVLFVVGDVKQ
+359 VVGDDDQ

-549 NITRDLGISPIDV
+549 NITRDLEISPIDV

-583 LMIDELTDAVK
+583 LMIDELTNAVK

-784 QQQLASRRNHHP
+784 QQQLANRRNHHP
-796 QKTAAKSVNYSV
+796 QKTVAKSVNYSV

-823 SVTDMANDSMLEI
+823 AVTDMANDSMLEI

>member
-1 MEPLY
+1 MAE
-6 SVLLCNQQYSEYKE
+6 ETT
-20 RISKWLAKGIKVIWF
+20 I
-35 GQDENVVDE
+35 E
-44 LKTTFK
+44 LKRAALNHYFQNLNTPQQQAVFHVNGPVLVLAGAGSGKTTAMIHRIVQMIHFGDGWVQANASITK
-50 KYAKVF
+50 EDAAYLKDYIADKQPADLERLCSILAVQPIQPWHILAITF
-56 LLQAFVIEFIDQAC
+56 TNKAANELRSRLLQAIGEECASMLHASTFHSAC
-70 ILDGENATDFVI
+70 VRILRRSI
-82 SKLETG
+82 SKLGYDSNFTIYDTDDSQRLMKSCIADADVSEKQFPPRAVLTEISLAKDRMCSPEYFCIEAG
-88 CPLFN
+88 SDYRKMVIGKLYKEYQNRLKSAN
-93 AAQYLVEHCKAD
+93 ALDFDDLIYKTVE
-105 EHIEVQAS
+105 
-113 AGTGKT
+113 
-119 TVMIDRILYL
+119 LL
-129 MHTQPDLHLPEI
+129 
-141 YMVTFTNDATN
+141 
-152 QMNKRLQDALVTRYD
+152 
-167 LTRDEKYLRW
+167 
-177 LEEQSQMNISTIHS
+177 
-191 FAYQMLR
+191 
-198 EYGIGES
+198 ES
-205 FTKNLSIRSFQYE
+205 FPEELEYYQNRFRYI
-218 KKEII
+218 
-223 KDMVDGKIDDSKS
+223 MVDEYQDTNHAQF
-236 IRGQLGVPFYRAN
+236 RLVQL
-249 GILNQFWGRFLQLGV
+249 
-264 SHEDMLKMDWGEP
+264 
-277 VDDESKS
+277 
-284 FHKVITETIP
+284 
-294 KLDDKYFAVK
+294 
-304 RKNDGVGLDDIMR
+304 
-317 DLQEV
+317 
-322 LTSEY
+322 
-327 LPKPDISMKYLFID
+327 
-341 EFQDSDLSQIKV
+341 LSQKHQNL
-353 ACYFVK
+353 C
-359 LLGAVLFVVGDVKQ
+359 VVGDDDQ

-406 STKTILEAANDV
+406 STKTILEAANGV

-583 LMIDELTDAVK
+583 LMIDELTNAVK

-661 EQTETTPDTVSMM
+661 EQTETAPDTVSMM

-808 GARVRHKIFGEGTIL
+808 GTRVQHKIFGEGTIL
-823 SVTDMANDSMLEI
+823 SITDMANDSMLEI

>member
-1 MEPLY
+1 MAE
-6 SVLLCNQQYSEYKE
+6 ETT
-20 RISKWLAKGIKVIWF
+20 I
-35 GQDENVVDE
+35 E
-44 LKTTFK
+44 LKRAALNHYFQNLNTPQQQAVFHVNGPVLVLAGAGSGKTTAMIHRIVQMIHFGDGWVQANASITK
-50 KYAKVF
+50 EDAAYLKDYIADKQPADLERLCSILAVQPIQPWHILAITF
-56 LLQAFVIEFIDQAC
+56 TNKAANELRSRLLQAIGEECASMLHASTFHSAC
-70 ILDGENATDFVI
+70 VRILRRSI
-82 SKLETG
+82 SKLGYDSNFTIYDTDDSQRLMKSCIADADVSEKQFPPRAVLTEISLAKDRMCSPEYFCIEAG
-88 CPLFN
+88 FDYRKMVIGKLYKEYQNRLKSAN
-93 AAQYLVEHCKAD
+93 ALDFDDLIYKTVE
-105 EHIEVQAS
+105 
-113 AGTGKT
+113 
-119 TVMIDRILYL
+119 LL
-129 MHTQPDLHLPEI
+129 
-141 YMVTFTNDATN
+141 
-152 QMNKRLQDALVTRYD
+152 
-167 LTRDEKYLRW
+167 
-177 LEEQSQMNISTIHS
+177 
-191 FAYQMLR
+191 
-198 EYGIGES
+198 ES
-205 FTKNLSIRSFQYE
+205 FSEELEYYQNRFRYI
-218 KKEII
+218 
-223 KDMVDGKIDDSKS
+223 MVDEYQDTNHAQF
-236 IRGQLGVPFYRAN
+236 RLVQL
-249 GILNQFWGRFLQLGV
+249 
-264 SHEDMLKMDWGEP
+264 
-277 VDDESKS
+277 
-284 FHKVITETIP
+284 
-294 KLDDKYFAVK
+294 
-304 RKNDGVGLDDIMR
+304 
-317 DLQEV
+317 
-322 LTSEY
+322 
-327 LPKPDISMKYLFID
+327 
-341 EFQDSDLSQIKV
+341 LSQKHQNL
-353 ACYFVK
+353 C
-359 LLGAVLFVVGDVKQ
+359 VVGDDDQ

-583 LMIDELTDAVK
+583 LMIDELTNAVK

-661 EQTETTPDTVSMM
+661 EQTETAPDTVSMM

-808 GARVRHKIFGEGTIL
+808 GTRVRHKIFGEGTIL
-823 SVTDMANDSMLEI
+823 SITDMANDSMLEI